1 MEFWDDDSA
10 SSSTAYESTF
20 VRNVLDDG
28 AAYTADY
35 YFYSR

>member
-20 VRNVLDDG
+20 ARNILDG